1 MNAMPFW
8 SAPTR
13 RASSATQSEIAIS
26 RVLADMG
33 SADQLAHADPALR
46 VACPVCEALSHQ
58 RCLERNPKQYVTP
71 HAERAALVTTT
82 ADHAAN
88 RLIVF
93 SAPSPASN
101 LTAIREAADRAALIP
116 DNQATPPLADELQRI
131 ADSEGGR
138 RTTAPCVI
146 QSAGRTQVFAAGG
159 EPGKMRAADA
169 DRDRVVERLN
179 VAYSEG
185 RLSKDEHDGRLENA
199 LSARTYADL
208 DQLVTDL
215 PAARA
220 TAVTSVAKTN
230 GLALASLICGL
241 APFIFG
247 PPVAIPA
254 IVFGHVARRQIKR
267 TGEQGAGLAL
277 VGLILG
283 WVTVILVIVLIVAM
297 SVGMHGTT
305 HTN

>member
-1 MNAMPFW
+1 MNAMPFR
-8 SAPTR
+8 SASTR
-13 RASSATQSEIAIS
+13 RASSATQSEIAIG

-71 HAERAALVTTT
+71 HAERAALVTST
-82 ADHAAN
+82 ADHAA
-88 RLIVF
+88 
-93 SAPSPASN
+93 
-101 LTAIREAADRAALIP
+101 DRTTLIP
-116 DNQATPPLADELQRI
+116 ANQATPPLADELQRI
-131 ADSEGGR
+131 ADYEGGR
-138 RTTAPCVI
+138 RTTAPRVI
-146 QSAGRTQVFAAGG
+146 QSAGRTQAFAACG
-159 EPGKMRAADA
+159 EPGKMRAGDA

-179 VAYSEG
+179 IAYSEG

-247 PPVAIPA
+247 PPAAIPA
-254 IVFGHVARRQIKR
+254 IVFGHVARHQIKR

-277 VGLILG
+277 AGLILG

-305 HTN
+305 QKN